1 MGKTF
6 SKNGIFT
13 NICESE
19 NFYKNEKNIQTTGFL
34 NIEYLLNTWGGVK
47 KKSCQKKK
55 NPRTLVFMYVS
66 LWKEESVNA
75 DLAFHPTSKMSGFIY
90 N

>member
-6 SKNGIFT
+6 SKNGKFT

-34 NIEYLLNTWGGVK
+34 NIEYLLNTWHGNYFLLDIY
-47 KKSCQKKK
+47 S
-55 NPRTLVFMYVS
+55 
-66 LWKEESVNA
+66 
-75 DLAFHPTSKMSGFIY
+75 LAFPKQFLLFCHSKQRI
-90 N
+90 